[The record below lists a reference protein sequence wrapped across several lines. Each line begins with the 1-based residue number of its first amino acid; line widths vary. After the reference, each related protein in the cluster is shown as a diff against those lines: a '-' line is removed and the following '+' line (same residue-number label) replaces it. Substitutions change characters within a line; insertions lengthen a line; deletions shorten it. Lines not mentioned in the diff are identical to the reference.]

1 MKIEFLYPEVAS
13 LFGELGDIDF
23 LIKSYPKAQIFKT
36 KLIERPRFLNETID
50 FVFIGPMTERVQE
63 RVITS
68 LMPDKDIVREKIESG
83 LTMLAISNAVEIF
96 GQYIETD
103 DDKKIEALGI
113 FPFYARRQMLDRL
126 SDVFIGKRGELDIIG
141 LKAQF
146 TQVYKTDDL
155 PYLCEVEKGF
165 GLNLQSREEGICS
178 NNFLG
183 TYLLGPFLV
192 SNPLFAKTWLEEQFP
207 EETIELPFFDLAV
220 SAYWKHLEDIRLM
233 RP

>member
-1 MKIEFLYPEVAS
+1 MKIEFLYPEIAS

-23 LIKSYPKAQIFKT
+23 LIRSFPEAEVIRT
-36 KLIERPRFLNETID
+36 KRIERPRFLDEVID
-50 FVFIGPMTERVQE
+50 LVFIGPMTERMQE
-63 RVITS
+63 QVIDD
-68 LMPDKDIVREKIESG
+68 LMPEKDIIRDKIEG
-83 LTMLAISNAVEIF
+83 GQTILAISNAVEIF
-96 GQYIETD
+96 GQYIEAD
-103 DDKKIEALGI
+103 DGKIEALGI

-126 SDVFIGKRGELDIIG
+126 SDVFIGKRRDLDIIG

-146 TQVYKTDDL
+146 TQVYKTGDL

-165 GLNLQSREEGICS
+165 GLNLESKEEGICW

-192 SNPLFAKTWLEEQFP
+192 SNPLFAKTWLYEQFP
-207 EETIELPFFDLAV
+207 DETIELPFYELAV

>member
-1 MKIEFLYPEVAS
+1 MKIEFLYPEVAC
-13 LFGELGDIDF
+13 LFGELGDVDF
-23 LIKSYPKAQIFKT
+23 LIRSFPEAEIIKT
-36 KLIERPRFLNETID
+36 KLIERPRFLDEMID
-50 FVFIGPMTERVQE
+50 LVFIGPMTERVQE
-63 RVITS
+63 QIIDDLLPEKEV
-68 LMPDKDIVREKIESG
+68 VRNKLESG
-83 LTMLAISNAVEIF
+83 QTILAISNAVEIF
-96 GQYIETD
+96 GQYIESD
-103 DDKKIEALGI
+103 DGEMIEALGI
-113 FPFYARRQMLDRL
+113 LPFYARRQMLNRL
-126 SDVFIGKRGELDIIG
+126 SDVFIGKRGDLDIIG

-146 TQVYKTDDL
+146 TQVYKTDSL
-155 PYLCEVEKGF
+155 SYLCEVEKGF
-165 GLNLQSREEGICS
+165 GLNLQSKEEGICW

>member
-23 LIKSYPKAQIFKT
+23 LVRSFPEAEIIKT
-36 KLIERPRFLNETID
+36 KRIERPRFLDETID
-50 FVFIGPMTERVQE
+50 LVFIGPMTERVQE
-63 RVITS
+63 QIIAD
-68 LMPDKDIVREKIESG
+68 LLPEKDIVREKLENG
-83 LTMLAISNAVEIF
+83 QTLLAISNAVEIF
-96 GQYIETD
+96 GQYVETD
-103 DDKKIEALGI
+103 EGERIEALGI
-113 FPFYARRQMLDRL
+113 LPFFARRQMLDRL
-126 SDVFIGKRGELDIIG
+126 SDVFIGKRGDLDIIG

-155 PYLCEVEKGF
+155 PYLCDVEKGF
-165 GLNLQSREEGICS
+165 GLNMQSRVEGICWK
-178 NNFLG
+178 NFLG

-192 SNPLFAKTWLEEQFP
+192 SNPLFAKAWLEEQFP